1 METGSISYLFHKTQ
15 KRNKLSIPAESV
27 NVCLRPEKCPAKGS
41 FHFDLSPF
49 LYSFPPQPLS
59 LPGFFHL
66 QALERAPISLGN
78 SFPINSSPHFPCK
91 LNILSFQLAS
101 PPSIYMDS
109 WWAACNLRKGP
120 KWTHNTSQGRD
131 GAYGPNQI
139 GFGLQNHKK
148 QRSTQAGPTNWLNQ
162 MPTSPSG

>member
-1 METGSISYLFHKTQ
+1 METGSISYLFHKAQ

-27 NVCLRPEKCPAKGS
+27 NVCLSPEKCPAKGF
-41 FHFDLSPF
+41 FHFDLSLL

-78 SFPINSSPHFPCK
+78 IFPINSSPHFPCK

-101 PPSIYMDS
+101 PPSIHMDS
-109 WWAACNLRKGP
+109 WWAACNLIQGP
-120 KWTHNTSQGRD
+120 KWTHNTSKVEMELMGL
-131 GAYGPNQI
+131 NQI

-148 QRSTQAGPTNWLNQ
+148 TALH
-162 MPTSPSG
+162 TSWPD

>member
-27 NVCLRPEKCPAKGS
+27 NVNLSPEKCPAKGP
-41 FHFDLSPF
+41 FHYDLSLF

-101 PPSIYMDS
+101 PPSIHMDS
-109 WWAACNLRKGP
+109 WWAACNLRQGP
-120 KWTHNTSQGRD
+120 KWTHNTSQGRY
-131 GAYGPNQI
+131 GAYGPEPNRFWAPKSQKTA
-139 GFGLQNHKK
+139 LH
-148 QRSTQAGPTNWLNQ
+148 
-162 MPTSPSG
+162 TSRPD

>member
-27 NVCLRPEKCPAKGS
+27 NMRLSPEKCPAKGS
-41 FHFDLSPF
+41 FHFDLSLF

-66 QALERAPISLGN
+66 QAFERAPISLGN

-101 PPSIYMDS
+101 PPSIHMDS
-109 WWAACNLRKGP
+109 WWAACNLIQGP
-120 KWTHNTSQGRD
+120 KWTTILPKVKMELM
-131 GAYGPNQI
+131 GPNQI

-148 QRSTQAGPTNWLNQ
+148 QRSTQAGPTNRLNQ